1 MSITRQWTPGELI
14 ELEWVANRCD
24 IKQERLIAKLNNRDD
39 DASAVDLRNRLRMK
53 KLTAAALRQFCEM
66 MRNGK

>member
-1 MSITRQWTPGELI
+1 MSITRTWTPGELI

-53 KLTAAALRQFCEM
+53 ELTATALRQFCEM